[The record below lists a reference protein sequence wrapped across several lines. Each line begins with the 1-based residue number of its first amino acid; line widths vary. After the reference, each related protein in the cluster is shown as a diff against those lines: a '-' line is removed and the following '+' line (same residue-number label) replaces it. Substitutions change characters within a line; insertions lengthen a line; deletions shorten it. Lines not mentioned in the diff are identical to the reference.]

1 MNSFIPKICQD
12 CNNKQF
18 GAIDCCTSPFINYPG
33 FLITLPDI
41 NRILKN
47 TCYKIE
53 DFAKIIKVE
62 GDDLKEDNDNYF
74 KDLGFNNNFIYMHG
88 VKKCPF
94 KRREGCI
101 IYKYRPMIC
110 RLFPFW
116 FKKSSGDYE
125 IIIEWGDN
133 AKDEKCLICRKYHK
147 SEDIDFLLSL
157 IKENRESMKGYI
169 RQFNEEIKLHKK
181 LKYEIEKKGLKKVID
196 DFF

>member
-62 GDDLKEDNDNYF
+62 GDDLKEDNDNYL
-74 KDLGFNNNFIYMHG
+74 KIWVLTIILFICMEL
-88 VKKCPF
+88 KMPF
-94 KRREGCI
+94 
-101 IYKYRPMIC
+101 
-110 RLFPFW
+110 
-116 FKKSSGDYE
+116 
-125 IIIEWGDN
+125 
-133 AKDEKCLICRKYHK
+133 
-147 SEDIDFLLSL
+147 
-157 IKENRESMKGYI
+157 
-169 RQFNEEIKLHKK
+169 Q
-181 LKYEIEKKGLKKVID
+181 KKGRRHHL
-196 DFF
+196 